1 MDHSCSGER
10 NTAVAAWAIASN
22 GDVLIRHG
30 VCSLNPRGDAW
41 EHITS
46 DQPLVG
52 ISVGPTGQVWTVARN
67 GMVFFR
73 YGISRQNPCGDAWQ
87 QVEAPAG
94 VTFKAI
100 SVGRAGIWALDNQ
113 QRLAVRKE
121 ISRTFPEGSHWQFL
135 PNAANVPP
143 HTDQHC
149 GFRSVSVG
157 SEVWAIS
164 LNGIICRRCGITE
177 ENPAGV
183 GWNLGIAVCNLN
195 IGLVEFII
203 KKKYPLHFRAN
214 GKMSLSKDICDGVEY
229 FICAFLFTYG
239 RSCLLYLFIFT
250 SLYVTMP
257 TLFPKYMK
265 IRCFLFKLF
274 ETYYL
279 HIFIYNL

>member
-1 MDHSCSGER
+1 LDNDGDSLTSEG
-10 NTAVAAWAIASN
+10 NTSVAAWAVASN

-52 ISVGPTGQVWTVARN
+52 ISVGPSGQVWTVARN

-73 YGISRQNPCGDAWQ
+73 YGISKQNPCGDAWQ

-143 HTDQHC
+143 HTEQHC

-164 LNGIICRRCGITE
+164 LNGIICRRCGITK

-183 GWNLGIAVCNLN
+183 GWNLGIAVNYINTILGIHFN
-195 IGLVEFII
+195 FNVPLFI
-203 KKKYPLHFRAN
+203 FRAS
-214 GKMSLSKDICDGVEY
+214 GKMSQSKDIYKGVD
-229 FICAFLFTYG
+229 FHIWAFLYTL
-239 RSCLLYLFIFT
+239 RSFRSVVCMHIYKL
-250 SLYVTMP
+250 
-257 TLFPKYMK
+257 
-265 IRCFLFKLF
+265 IRLCQR
-274 ETYYL
+274 
-279 HIFIYNL
+279 

>member
-121 ISRTFPEGSHWQFL
+121 ISRTFLRAPTGSFC
-135 PNAANVPP
+135 PMPP
-143 HTDQHC
+143 MCHRTRISIVASARC
-149 GFRSVSVG
+149 P
-157 SEVWAIS
+157 WAP
-164 LNGIICRRCGITE
+164 RCG
-177 ENPAGV
+177 PSPSMVSFAGAAE
-183 GWNLGIAVCNLN
+183 LQ
-195 IGLVEFII
+195 
-203 KKKYPLHFRAN
+203 R
-214 GKMSLSKDICDGVEY
+214 
-229 FICAFLFTYG
+229 
-239 RSCLLYLFIFT
+239 
-250 SLYVTMP
+250 
-257 TLFPKYMK
+257 K
-265 IRCFLFKLF
+265 ILQA
-274 ETYYL
+274 
-279 HIFIYNL
+279 